1 RFSDQPFIP
10 VSGLYGGRR
19 CGGVGVRVTDRV
31 AVRSVRMGIEIATI
45 LKKRYP
51 NDFDPSKLMP
61 LVCNQESFDM
71 LEKAD
76 AADAIVISWAES
88 LAAFDATRR
97 KYFIYK

>member
-1 RFSDQPFIP
+1 
-10 VSGLYGGRR
+10 GRR
-19 CGGVGVRVTDRV
+19 CGGVIVRVTDRA

-51 NDFDPSKLMP
+51 SDFDASKLIT
-61 LVCNQESFDM
+61 LIGNQETIDM
-71 LEKAD
+71 LVKGD
-76 AADAIVISWAES
+76 SPDAIVNSWAPS